1 MRSVPGSWGKKQGGT
16 LAVVAM
22 PSGDRGGSGFRTSST
37 SSIPESGKKRGM
49 RDDQFSSP
57 LDSSRPG
64 CQILQKALTNES
76 CCRQRPSWP
85 LRLTRTSC
93 KLYPRFTE
101 INLAMQ
107 GFSKKQTNKTKHG
120 ESRKKS
126 FTDCSCAHNA
136 PERAGRRDATGT
148 TFGGKETHRHL
159 PRETLSASTPQCTD
173 RFLKGKNHRCNI
185 ETNLYNHPLID
196 KTQVLPKAGRV
207 PKAFQLPAQQKPG
220 PAPPPRILSLRR
232 FSTPVFFPWPQ
243 RSWFTLTANIS
254 SLLRSSSKTE
264 ENRK

>member
-1 MRSVPGSWGKKQGGT
+1 M
-16 LAVVAM
+16 AAM
-22 PSGDRGGSGFRTSST
+22 PSGDRGGLGFRTSLT
-37 SSIPESGKKRGM
+37 RSIPASGKKRGM
-49 RDDQFSSP
+49 RDDQFSSH

-85 LRLTRTSC
+85 SRLTRTSC
-93 KLYPRFTE
+93 KLYLRFIE

-107 GFSKKQTNKTKHG
+107 GLYKKQTNKTKHG
-120 ESRKKS
+120 ESCTKS
-126 FTDCSCAHNA
+126 FTDCSRAHNA
-136 PERAGRRDATGT
+136 PERVGRRDATRT
-148 TFGGKETHRHL
+148 TFGGKETL
-159 PRETLSASTPQCTD
+159 PGEMLPASTPQCTD

-196 KTQVLPKAGRV
+196 KTQLLPKPGRV

-220 PAPPPRILSLRR
+220 PAPPPRIPSLRR

-243 RSWFTLTANIS
+243 RSRFTLTANIS